1 MSAVNVSVLDW
12 TESRRADLEEVPT
25 ATTVGE
31 LLDSVKEAM
40 ALPSGTPYDL
50 IRRDEKLPRGMT
62 LEQVGVEDGEE
73 LTVTPLVS
81 AG

>member
-1 MSAVNVSVLDW
+1 MREVRVSVLDW
-12 TESRRADLEEVPT
+12 TESRRADLDEVPT
-25 ATTVGE
+25 ETTVGE

-40 ALPSGTPYDL
+40 ALPPGTPYDL

-62 LEQVGVEDGEE
+62 LEQIGIEDREE
-73 LTVTPLVS
+73 LTVAPLVS